1 MPMILQPNQMLPYAM
16 PVLVGWVLYRRVRR
30 NFGPQAWKPKRTW
43 FRLVLIAL
51 VALMLAVA
59 AVFVPH
65 ALLPMAGG
73 AAVGGV
79 LGWIGLRHTHAEWR
93 DGVRTYIP
101 NPWVGGLLTLA
112 LVVRMI
118 WRFTHGGGMQGVQQ
132 QPSVLTMAIA
142 AALVAYT
149 LYYSIGLIR
158 RMRELGEH
166 PPQA

>member
-1 MPMILQPNQMLPYAM
+1 MILQPNQMLPYAM

-43 FRLVLIAL
+43 FRLVLIAV
-51 VALMLAVA
+51 VALGLAA
-59 AVFVPH
+59 AAAFVPH

-73 AAVGGV
+73 AAVGIG

-93 DGVRTYIP
+93 NAVRTYIP

-112 LVVRMI
+112 LVVRMV
-118 WRFTHGGGMQGVQQ
+118 WRFTHGGGLQGAQQ
-132 QPSVLTMAIA
+132 QPSVLTLAIA

-158 RMRELGEH
+158 RMRGLGEDS
-166 PPQA
+166 PQA

>member
-1 MPMILQPNQMLPYAM
+1 MILQPNQMLPYAM
-16 PVLVGWVLYRRVRR
+16 PAVLAWVLYRRVRR
-30 NFGPQAWKPKRTW
+30 NFGPQAWQPKRTW

-51 VALMLAVA
+51 VALVLAVA

-73 AAVGGV
+73 VAVGV
-79 LGWIGLRHTHAEWR
+79 LLGWVGLRHTHAEWR

-101 NPWVGGLLTLA
+101 NPWVGGLLTLV
-112 LVVRMI
+112 LVFRMI
-118 WRFTHGGGMQGVQQ
+118 WRFTHGGGIQGAQQ

-166 PPQA
+166 PPLA

>member
-1 MPMILQPNQMLPYAM
+1 MILQPNQMLPYAM
-16 PVLVGWVLYRRVRR
+16 PALLAWVFYRRVRR

-43 FRLVLIAL
+43 FRLVLMAF

-59 AVFVPH
+59 AMFVPH
-65 ALLPMAGG
+65 AALPMAGG
-73 AAVGGV
+73 LAAGLL

-93 DGVRTYIP
+93 NGVRTYVP

-112 LVVRMI
+112 LVGRLA
-118 WRFTHGGGMQGVQQ
+118 WRFTHGGGLQGAQQ

-142 AALVAYT
+142 AALVAYA

-158 RMRELGEH
+158 CMRELGEH
-166 PPQA
+166 PPQD

>member
-1 MPMILQPNQMLPYAM
+1 MILQPNQMLPYAM
-16 PVLVGWVLYRRVRR
+16 PVLLAWVFYRRVRR

-43 FRLVLIAL
+43 FRLVLIAV
-51 VALMLAVA
+51 VALLLAVA

-65 ALLPMAGG
+65 ALLPMAGA
-73 AAVGGV
+73 AAVGGG

-93 DGVRTYIP
+93 NGVRTYIP

-112 LVVRMI
+112 LMVRMI
-118 WRFTHGGGMQGVQQ
+118 WRFTHGGGLQGTQQ
-132 QPSVLTMAIA
+132 QPSALTMAIA

-149 LYYSIGLIR
+149 LYYSIGLIL
-158 RMRELGEH
+158 RMRRLGEH